1 MKGHVAVGSY
11 GAVISI
17 WYPEKKILVNAWRAK
32 GAIYDLIELDNGDLV
47 ACANG
52 NNFKTW
58 ISIYR
63 YNDDEDRYE
72 SFKEIK
78 MDDDISLLS
87 SLVKL
92 ENNKFILATMENSII
107 FWAEKDKSYIKEKE
121 VKLKEVE
128 KYDCIYSFI
137 KLSNGSYMAT
147 GFSKVKLI
155 GASSLECDKKEDF
168 DQPSCM
174 LENSIKNVWVGNSP
188 GEIAVFDLELN
199 KLKEIKAHRMQINKF
214 LEYNGVMISTSTDFN
229 MKIWEPTKFELLQTI
244 KGYGEITAI
253 CLFNEKCLITAQG
266 IPQVDFDEEYRDY
279 DEDDL
284 LQFLVFYES
293 E

>member
-1 MKGHVAVGSY
+1 MLGG
-11 GAVISI
+11 
-17 WYPEKKILVNAWRAK
+17 AK

-72 SFKEIK
+72 LFKEIK

-121 VKLKEVE
+121 VKLK
-128 KYDCIYSFI
+128 
-137 KLSNGSYMAT
+137 
-147 GFSKVKLI
+147 
-155 GASSLECDKKEDF
+155 
-168 DQPSCM
+168 
-174 LENSIKNVWVGNSP
+174 
-188 GEIAVFDLELN
+188 
-199 KLKEIKAHRMQINKF
+199 
-214 LEYNGVMISTSTDFN
+214 
-229 MKIWEPTKFELLQTI
+229 
-244 KGYGEITAI
+244 
-253 CLFNEKCLITAQG
+253 
-266 IPQVDFDEEYRDY
+266 
-279 DEDDL
+279 
-284 LQFLVFYES
+284 
-293 E
+293 